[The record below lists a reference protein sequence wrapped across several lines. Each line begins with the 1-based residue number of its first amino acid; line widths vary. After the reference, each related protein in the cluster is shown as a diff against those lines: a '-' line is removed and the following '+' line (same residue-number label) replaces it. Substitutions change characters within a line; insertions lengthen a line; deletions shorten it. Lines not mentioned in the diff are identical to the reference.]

1 MLKSLFN
8 NVASLQAS
16 NFIKKGLQHCC
27 FPVKFAKFFRTTHFE
42 EHLPKTASIC
52 FGKFGLDKTSTECEV
67 FFFKRTILFNQM
79 KLKNVSVT
87 CYCPNLEGVIA
98 GHQRFLRF
106 QIQ

>member
-67 FFFKRTILFNQM
+67 FK
-79 KLKNVSVT
+79 KKKN
-87 CYCPNLEGVIA
+87 N
-98 GHQRFLRF
+98 F
-106 QIQ
+106 IQLNEAKKCFCNMLLSRLGRGNNRASKIS